1 MLGGKK
7 IGRKKYGEKIF
18 PTSFRM
24 VFARGMTN
32 SGRSINNGND
42 DRGFL
47 PVLPFHPFFPS
58 LSCLLPFSPSLS
70 LSLSLFSFYA
80 LLFTFKYEVNEQGDF
95 VINDTGKK
103 SCAHSPLPGLIIQA
117 KGVVSRLVSPLSPYL
132 GTTRVAR
139 RETEAGRLPGQT
151 LNRPYLLTGVCD

>member
-1 MLGGKK
+1 
-7 IGRKKYGEKIF
+7 
-18 PTSFRM
+18 
-24 VFARGMTN
+24 MTN

-47 PVLPFHPFFPS
+47 PVLVFPPPS
-58 LSCLLPFSPSLS
+58 ASLS
-70 LSLSLFSFYA
+70 LSLFYA

>member
-1 MLGGKK
+1 
-7 IGRKKYGEKIF
+7 
-18 PTSFRM
+18 
-24 VFARGMTN
+24 MTN

-42 DRGFL
+42 DLCGFL
-47 PVLPFHPFFPS
+47 PVLVFFPLSPLSVSPFF
-58 LSCLLPFSPSLS
+58 F
-70 LSLSLFSFYA
+70 FYA

-139 RETEAGRLPGQT
+139 RGEQKQGDCRDRL
-151 LNRPYLLTGVCD
+151 

>member
-1 MLGGKK
+1 MNEKKGWALVREREGERKKLEEKKHGKK
-7 IGRKKYGEKIF
+7 TF
-18 PTSFRM
+18 PTSSRT

-42 DRGFL
+42 DLRGFL
-47 PVLPFHPFFPS
+47 PVLVFFPS
-58 LSCLLPFSPSLS
+58 PLSFFPSF
-70 LSLSLFSFYA
+70 LFFFYA

-139 RETEAGRLPGQT
+139 RGEQKQGDCRDRL
-151 LNRPYLLTGVCD
+151 

>member
-18 PTSFRM
+18 PTSFRI

-58 LSCLLPFSPSLS
+58 LASCLSLPLS
-70 LSLSLFSFYA
+70 LCLSSLFTRSYSHSNTK
-80 LLFTFKYEVNEQGDF
+80 LTNK
-95 VINDTGKK
+95 VI
-103 SCAHSPLPGLIIQA
+103 S
-117 KGVVSRLVSPLSPYL
+117 
-132 GTTRVAR
+132 
-139 RETEAGRLPGQT
+139 
-151 LNRPYLLTGVCD
+151 

>member
-70 LSLSLFSFYA
+70 LSLFSFYA

-117 KGVVSRLVSPLSPYL
+117 KGVVSRLVSPLSLSRYNEGGAQGDRSGEIA
-132 GTTRVAR
+132 GTDFK
-139 RETEAGRLPGQT
+139 P
-151 LNRPYLLTGVCD
+151 PLLTDWCL